1 MEGEALRASREFLRG
16 LVPLLTGGCCL
27 PEEAQDDEGRKSS
40 GNVHSCLSPWGAIGG
55 SAPGHWTPPLTPS
68 WGGGVSLGQQGGA
81 TGTGAGILLQGCS
94 RQRELKTLSCFHVL
108 LLNRCSAKE
117 FAYFCHSP
125 VKLLLLLVDCSIDH
139 LNSEFN
145 QLA

>member
-1 MEGEALRASREFLRG
+1 MGLLGVQTFSHRLPILSVQGWEKEEKKRSNSVEGEALRASTEFLRG

-68 WGGGVSLGQQGGA
+68 WGGG
-81 TGTGAGILLQGCS
+81 
-94 RQRELKTLSCFHVL
+94 
-108 LLNRCSAKE
+108 
-117 FAYFCHSP
+117 CH
-125 VKLLLLLVDCSIDH
+125 
-139 LNSEFN
+139 
-145 QLA
+145 